1 MSIYADSFCRSPGVT
16 TYIDQHFTLQGEAIL
31 KDGKHINGARR
42 ADGRYLIRIGTVD
55 GKAVFWLRSRLKWYL
70 ATREIPDELDHVDC
84 DRSND
89 EMVNLRPATRQQNL
103 FNRRT
108 RKRPSGLPRYIYFD
122 KKSGRYFS
130 QMRVDGKQKRFGS
143 SKNAK
148 DIPRLQEMALA
159 VARSKRGAFYR
170 ERAKRPAK
178 CLGRR
183 RKR

>member
-1 MSIYADSFCRSPGVT
+1 MSKYAESFCRSPRVT
-16 TYIDQHFTLQGEAIL
+16 AYIDQHFVLQGEAIL
-31 KDGKHINGARR
+31 KDGKQVNGARR
-42 ADGRYLIRIGTVD
+42 ADGRYRIRIGTVD

-70 ATREIPDELDHVDC
+70 ATGENPDELDHVDC

-89 EMVNLRPATRQQNL
+89 EMTNLRPATRQQNL

-108 RKRPSGLPRYIYFD
+108 RTRSNGLPRYIYFD
-122 KKSGRYFS
+122 KKSGCYFA

-143 SKNAK
+143 SKNPK
-148 DIPRLQEMALA
+148 DIPNLQEMALA

-170 ERAKRPAK
+170 ERAKSPAK
-178 CLGRR
+178 CPGGR